1 MDRKIVI
8 GVLVVVLC
16 LAAYSSL
23 VPQDRHDH
31 VTIIEG
37 ITFNTTNEIDLK
49 KDINYSKEHSND
61 YMNYSLYISDEK
73 TGYYEVLII
82 NISNKTDTVDFDEPL
97 IESIKGDMLKDA
109 PSQTINGV
117 VVYSTYRLYGTCVR
131 EPIYSAYV
139 ENSHM
144 NKIVFISSSD
154 GNETAKM
161 ISTIKFN

>member
-1 MDRKIVI
+1 MGNKHQQLKLHQSFIFNPKWHRSFAL
-8 GVLVVVLC
+8 GLFSFLMAYLVASILTPVKQSD
-16 LAAYSSL
+16 ATQL
-23 VPQDRHDH
+23 VD
-31 VTIIEG
+31 
-37 ITFNTTNEIDLK
+37 ITN
-49 KDINYSKEHSND
+49 
-61 YMNYSLYISDEK
+61 EK
-73 TGYYEVLII
+73 TGYYEPLII

-109 PSQTINGV
+109 RSQTIKGV